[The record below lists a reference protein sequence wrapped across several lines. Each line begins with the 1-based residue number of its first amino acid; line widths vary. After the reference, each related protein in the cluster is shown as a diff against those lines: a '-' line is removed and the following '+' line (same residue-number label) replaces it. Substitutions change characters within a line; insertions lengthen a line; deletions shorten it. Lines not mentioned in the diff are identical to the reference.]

1 MKKTQRS
8 RIAFWLVAC
17 SALLVATFASHAQ
30 QTFIVDDFV
39 PAGVGPANPTNYDNY
54 PWTTSYSSGQISN
67 VWWNWFGGAFSNLVW
82 DSTVDASNNPSSGS
96 MKITA
101 NFTSNPGA
109 SIYSQWVVW
118 DDGNTNNYFSLNLSG
133 LTYTNFQCDVKFAPG
148 SASDAGTTGGQP
160 IFGHLRFGIRPAADW
175 GVQDWFG
182 GVDIPATNT
191 DWVHV
196 SLPLNAI
203 SDPNLVNMGSVLI
216 QIDSAYY
223 SLNLNGPSTLW
234 VDNIKFVGVP
244 VTYGAPTLGIQKAT
258 PALRIFAGSTGTVND
273 REEIATLDQRQA
285 WVGSAGYPVTYP
297 VSYSFTLL
305 SFPAVQAGSVFT
317 FHMFLVPTNSSVTHA
332 GLYKFQNN
340 QYVEFQVK
348 NDLWLLIQ
356 GGTNQGQI
364 TAQVAWK
371 TNLINSNPTNQA
383 LLITNS
389 TAVGTWTLTFNSA
402 TSGTLTAP
410 GASSAASF
418 NIPAA
423 AAAQFTNPLVAF
435 FGVQPNCP
443 WGEGQYVDV
452 SNIQTIGVTGPV
464 NDNFTTDTAINP
476 AVWDPSDSAQ
486 PSSLVLVTNGA
497 PYWVTWTMPDTDFLD
512 AGTGLGEL
520 GVTTNL
526 TSGPWVVPEYYNY
539 YNDGVYLPNS
549 ALQGIVKWTLVPANC
564 LPTVDGQ
571 PQNGQRLSPNAFF
584 RLFNNTNPP
593 PQP

>member
-1 MKKTQRS
+1 
-8 RIAFWLVAC
+8 V
-17 SALLVATFASHAQ
+17 
-30 QTFIVDDFV
+30 
-39 PAGVGPANPTNYDNY
+39 
-54 PWTTSYSSGQISN
+54 
-67 VWWNWFGGAFSNLVW
+67 
-82 DSTVDASNNPSSGS
+82 
-96 MKITA
+96 
-101 NFTSNPGA
+101 
-109 SIYSQWVVW
+109 
-118 DDGNTNNYFSLNLSG
+118 
-133 LTYTNFQCDVKFAPG
+133 
-148 SASDAGTTGGQP
+148 P
-160 IFGHLRFGIRPAADW
+160 IFGHLRFGIPTSGW
-175 GVQDWFG
+175 GAQDWFAQ
-182 GVDIPATNT
+182 GVDVASTNT
-191 DWVHV
+191 SWVHV
-196 SLPLNAI
+196 NIPLSVL
-203 SDPNLVNMGSVLI
+203 SDPNLANILGVLV
-216 QIDSAYY
+216 QIDSSYY
-223 SLNLNGPSTLW
+223 SLNLNGPSTMWL
-234 VDNIKFVGVP
+234 DNIKFVGDLITNP
-244 VTYGAPTLGIQKAT
+244 PPKLTILPTT
-258 PALRIFAGSTGTVND
+258 PALRMFAGSTASVND
-273 REEIATLDQRQA
+273 REQIATLDQRQA

-305 SFPAVQAGSVFT
+305 SFPAVEAGSVFT
-317 FHMFLVPTNSSVTHA
+317 FHMFLVPTNSSVTQG
-332 GLYKFQNN
+332 GLHTFHNN
-340 QYVEFQVK
+340 QYVEYQCK
-348 NDLWLLIQ
+348 DDLWLLIQ
-356 GGTNQGQI
+356 GGTNQGLI
-364 TAQVAWK
+364 TAQIAWK
-371 TNLINSNPTNQA
+371 TNLLNSNPTNQA

-512 AGTGLGEL
+512 VSSGLGEL
-520 GVTTNL
+520 GVATDL
-526 TSGPWVVPEYYNY
+526 TSGQWVVPEYYNY
-539 YNDGVYLPNS
+539 YNDGIYLPNS
-549 ALQGIVKWTLVPANC
+549 AAQGIVKWTLVPANC